1 MLRARELMRK
11 GARVD
16 VLPLE
21 AIGDDDYIGS
31 VGGIGAP
38 VVGIEKIKQGQ
49 ECLRALRGVE
59 DAAGVRVSAL
69 ISAEIG
75 GSNSIEPVLTA
86 AYAGLPVVDGDGMGR
101 AFPEVQMSTFFIYG
115 LDPSPGAIAD
125 DKGNVVVF
133 KSVVDMYWLERFARH
148 IAVDMGA
155 GAGFATAPMLGAY
168 VKKVAVPGTLT
179 QALEVGRTIL
189 AARARRQSVIDRLI
203 ETTGASLFF
212 TGKVADVRRELRGGF
227 AVGEARLTGLGDH
240 ARVRGAD
247 RDPER
252 ESHSLRRWPAGR
264 HGSRPD
270 HEPRARDRRAGH
282 HRDAALRPAARDRRA
297 AGAQAHEDAGSLEGR
312 RPEGLRLYRSR
323 LRSAAS
329 LECRRHREGGAM
341 TDLKL
346 IRTIDVA
353 DLDDIATGGAIL
365 GTGGGGDPYIGKLM
379 AQEAIRRHGPVSLVD
394 VDGFAADAL
403 IAPVCMMGAPTV
415 MTEKLPQG
423 EEIVIA
429 LRKLEKFM
437 GRQVDGLLCGEAGG
451 INSTTPFVAAA
462 ATGLPLIDGD
472 GMGRA
477 FPELQMTT
485 FGMHGVSATP
495 MVLGDDK
502 GNSVV
507 LETINNRW
515 TERLARSATVD
526 MGGSALLAFY
536 PMTGALAK
544 RAIVRGT
551 LTLCADL
558 GRKLR
563 EARAR
568 HDDPIEAV
576 RAALEAE
583 IIFNG
588 RVKDVLRRTVGGFA
602 RGEAEIEGL
611 DEHRGHK
618 LRIAFQ
624 NEFLIA
630 EIDGKTVVTTP
641 DMITLLDAET
651 GAPVTADGMRYGI
664 RVVALAY
671 PCAGQWRTPKGLEL
685 VGPRYF
691 GYDLDFQPFTPG
703 AAR

>member
-1 MLRARELMRK
+1 
-11 GARVD
+11 
-16 VLPLE
+16 
-21 AIGDDDYIGS
+21 
-31 VGGIGAP
+31 
-38 VVGIEKIKQGQ
+38 
-49 ECLRALRGVE
+49 
-59 DAAGVRVSAL
+59 
-69 ISAEIG
+69 
-75 GSNSIEPVLTA
+75 
-86 AYAGLPVVDGDGMGR
+86 
-101 AFPEVQMSTFFIYG
+101 
-115 LDPSPGAIAD
+115 
-125 DKGNVVVF
+125 
-133 KSVVDMYWLERFARH
+133 
-148 IAVDMGA
+148 
-155 GAGFATAPMLGAY
+155 
-168 VKKVAVPGTLT
+168 
-179 QALEVGRTIL
+179 
-189 AARARRQSVIDRLI
+189 
-203 ETTGASLFF
+203 
-212 TGKVADVRRELRGGF
+212 
-227 AVGEARLTGLGDH
+227 
-240 ARVRGAD
+240 
-247 RDPER
+247 
-252 ESHSLRRWPAGR
+252 
-264 HGSRPD
+264 
-270 HEPRARDRRAGH
+270 
-282 HRDAALRPAARDRRA
+282 
-297 AGAQAHEDAGSLEGR
+297 
-312 RPEGLRLYRSR
+312 
-323 LRSAAS
+323 
-329 LECRRHREGGAM
+329 M

-346 IRTIDVA
+346 IRTIDVP

-379 AQEAIRRHGPVSLVD
+379 AQEAIRRHGAVSLVD
-394 VDGFAADAL
+394 VDGFAAEAL

-544 RAIVRGT
+544 KAIVRGT

-558 GRKLR
+558 GRTLR
-563 EARAR
+563 EARVR
-568 HDDPIEAV
+568 HGDPVEAV
-576 RAALEAE
+576 RAALKAE

-588 RVKDVLRRTVGGFA
+588 RVRDVLRRTVGGFA

-630 EIDGKTVVTTP
+630 ERDGKTVVTTP

-671 PCAGQWRTPKGLEL
+671 PCAEQWRTPKGLEL

-703 AAR
+703 AARQAGPA